1 MHLDSPGKNVTQETI
16 CRNVQILEVQ
26 KTSFKFVCKCT
37 LTKTNLLSTAFYTV
51 ENHQKVYIF
60 DLEIANKKLNLFVLL
75 GYAFTNSIYVYENSL
90 AVMYSGID

>member
-37 LTKTNLLSTAFYTV
+37 LAKTDLLSTAFYTV